1 MAGSAAAAAAP
12 ARRLGMSDPLSLE
25 GPTPSDEAHTAELMA
40 VLRDFGLFEAEEE
53 SRQRE
58 QVLGTLN
65 SIVQDW
71 AKQVALK
78 QVRPRASARTA
89 LPAVECGGARA
100 RPGLMGCA
108 VGDFAML
115 VSCVRVVVVIRF
127 ARRA

>member
-1 MAGSAAAAAAP
+1 MAGSAAASAAP

-78 QVRPRASARTA
+78 QVRSAPPRAYSAA
-89 LPAVECGGARA
+89 SCECGGARA
-100 RPGLMGCA
+100 RASCA
-108 VGDFAML
+108 VETRHARFLCVCGGRDSL
-115 VSCVRVVVVIRF
+115 SVS